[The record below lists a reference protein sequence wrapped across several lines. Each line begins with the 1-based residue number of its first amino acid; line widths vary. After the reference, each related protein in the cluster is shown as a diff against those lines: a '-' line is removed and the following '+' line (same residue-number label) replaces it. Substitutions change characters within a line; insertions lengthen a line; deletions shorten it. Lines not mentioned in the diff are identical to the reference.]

1 MQLSVERDLLR
12 FAQLFSQILRLEE
25 QTLDLSIV
33 ISVLVKCQQ
42 EIENNKHKIAN
53 PGPKDVPQ
61 MIAVSCVVESTS

>member
-1 MQLSVERDLLR
+1 MERDLLR

-33 ISVLVKCQQ
+33 LSVLVKCQQ
-42 EIENNKHKIAN
+42 ELQNNKYKIAN

-61 MIAVSCVVESTS
+61 LLMVCSKVTY